1 MAIIILFAIAFGGY
15 TIGRISHILGGHLY
29 APHHWIY
36 GVLAIIV
43 GAIFWSHD
51 LGKWLLAFGIG
62 HTLSDSKDMKELKF
76 IGRDEPGPKK
86 FWGID

>member
-1 MAIIILFAIAFGGY
+1 MEFLLLLVIAFGGY
-15 TIGRISHILGGHLY
+15 TIGRVGHILGGHLY

-36 GVLAIIV
+36 GVLAMII
-43 GAIFWSHD
+43 GIIFISEDW
-51 LGKWLLAFGIG
+51 GKWLLAFGIG
-62 HTLSDSKDMKELKF
+62 HTISDAKDMKDLKF

>member
-1 MAIIILFAIAFGGY
+1 MDWLILAGFCFGGY
-15 TIGRISHILGGHLY
+15 AIGRISHILGGHLY

-36 GVLAIIV
+36 GVLLIILGV
-43 GAIFWSHD
+43 VFHSHE
-51 LGKWLLAFGIG
+51 LARWALAFGVG
-62 HTLSDSKDMKELKF
+62 HTISDWDDMLALKF